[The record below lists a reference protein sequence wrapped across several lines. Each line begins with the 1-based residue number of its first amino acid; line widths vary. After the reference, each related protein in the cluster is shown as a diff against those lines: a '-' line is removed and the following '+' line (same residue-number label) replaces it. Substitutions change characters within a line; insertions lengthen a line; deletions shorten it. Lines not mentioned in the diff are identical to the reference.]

1 MSAFRQPGE
10 AGDPAYRKEGGN
22 FVKKEVSESVISHIS
37 DALKRDGFSSV
48 ERSESGALT
57 DVTAEAGDVELNLK
71 LNAPSDFVVVRVNVK
86 IKDSDGNPISDAE
99 LTARSNEIRD
109 DMKEDKAEGYSV
121 SGYDGLLVISTS
133 LSFKE
138 DAASRDIFFEIMT
151 RFNYILGFVPSLPTK
166 IRNAFRKQ
174 GNDPFGFEA
183 PEKKK
188 PKPEKKPEAK
198 PKTEK
203 SQKKEGRTA
212 ETAEKKQPEKQLE
225 SDDGDDLSFMFDD
238 DSMDLFADNFGEDDQ
253 PEEQPEENT
262 EETEEK
268 EEKTEEKEMEKPE
281 APAGISSDNASVE
294 SELDALLNELNFF
307 DDEPKAEKKPER
319 KPEKKFEKKS
329 ERKPNAFKK
338 KEKQNTKPAPA
349 VQEDSDISRQKAEMY
364 DEIDEIFARKRKEAD
379 EREARLDSYS
389 ERLSRREQNLERK
402 LADLEKECD
411 QKISEAQSKANRIV
425 AEARKTE
432 KEAKE
437 KNKKADLRLKQ
448 AKEVQATAD
457 RSMKNAQE
465 EKDIIEREKKYCI
478 EKEDAE
484 KIISENE
491 DLKRKVEDQEDTI
504 RTLRSSGASAPSLD
518 DAEKYKEAI
527 ALLMDEKE
535 ALKKENA
542 ALKAGAVPAV
552 DEKTKSVIRAAKNK
566 IEDLNRQLE
575 EAKSAAPSAPAA
587 SSMTIDDVK
596 SVMESSDIDIAEASV
611 EGDEDEPVYVAR
623 TDSRIFI
630 AINVNVRV
638 IYVKVTPKRIGTL
651 KKKIEDLNKG
661 DIRVSYATVG
671 KDVIAKYA
679 FTDAESLKSGL
690 EEIIEEAKAM
700 Q

>member
-1 MSAFRQPGE
+1 M
-10 AGDPAYRKEGGN
+10 
-22 FVKKEVSESVISHIS
+22 KKEVSESVISHIS

-188 PKPEKKPEAK
+188 PKPEAK

-212 ETAEKKQPEKQLE
+212 ETAEKNQPEKQPE

-253 PEEQPEENT
+253 PEEQPEEST
-262 EETEEK
+262 KETEEK
-268 EEKTEEKEMEKPE
+268 EKKTEETEMEKPE

-307 DDEPKAEKKPER
+307 DDEPKTEKKP
-319 KPEKKFEKKS
+319 

-542 ALKAGAVPAV
+542 ALKAGVAPAV